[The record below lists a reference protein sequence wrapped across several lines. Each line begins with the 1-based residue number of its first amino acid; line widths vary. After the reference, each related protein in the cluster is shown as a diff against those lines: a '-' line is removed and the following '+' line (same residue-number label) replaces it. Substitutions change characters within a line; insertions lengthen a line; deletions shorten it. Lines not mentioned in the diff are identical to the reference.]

1 MRVAVCGVD
10 FGWGSAGTLIAI
22 VKALKA
28 RAGDDVEVFG
38 LGTSLGQ
45 RIFPSGLVSSWI
57 DADTRQ
63 PGALEG
69 TLRELEPDGGLVV
82 LDPEAADEF
91 EAAGCP
97 VVYVDSLPYLWTEHD
112 RMPTRV
118 TRYCAQR
125 SVPVP
130 ARARQ
135 VLDRFRPLV
144 WVEPIVAPGI
154 TERTTTEIDRET
166 AVVNVGGIHSPL
178 ADASGAASYLAVV
191 LPPVAEALVGM
202 GVRTLLLAGNVAPED
217 VPRVAG
223 LAVERIAAPQSEFFA
238 AVDRARYVLTS
249 PGLNTLLE
257 LASRRPSA
265 VVLPPQNLSQF
276 YHHWHVASVLGPEFT
291 VGWPD
296 KVVTAHDIRTWHDAG
311 EEFAVGQIY
320 EVIRR
325 AAVRPRA
332 IHDDLRDNVVRALAA
347 CSERPSALEALAS
360 SSRGAQQVA
369 DVFVAVLAGR

>member
-1 MRVAVCGVD
+1 MRAAVCGVD

-22 VKALKA
+22 LKALKA
-28 RAGDDVEVFG
+28 RGGDDVEVLG
-38 LGTSLGQ
+38 VGTSLGQ

-57 DADTRQ
+57 DADAKQ

-69 TLRELEPDGGLVV
+69 MLRDLDPDGGLVV

-130 ARARQ
+130 PRAQQ

-144 WVEPIVAPGI
+144 WVEPIVAPGVAERFM
-154 TERTTTEIDRET
+154 TEVDRET
-166 AVVNVGGIHSPL
+166 AVINVGGIHSPL

-191 LPPVAEALVGM
+191 LPPAAEALVGM
-202 GVRTLLLAGNVAPED
+202 GVRRLLLAGNVAPQD
-217 VPRVAG
+217 VPRVA
-223 LAVERIAAPQSEFFA
+223 LAVECIAAPQSEFFA
-238 AVDRARYVLTS
+238 AVDRAGYVLTS

-257 LASRRPSA
+257 LASRRRSA

-276 YHHWHVASVLGPEFT
+276 YHHWHVASVLGPEFA

-296 KVVTAHDIRTWHDAG
+296 KVVTAPDIRTWHDAG
-311 EEFAVGQIY
+311 EEFAVEQIY

-325 AAVRPRA
+325 AAARPRA

-347 CSERPSALEALAS
+347 CSERPSALKALAS

-369 DVFVAVLAGR
+369 DVFLAVLAGR